1 MKLPKSI
8 TDNLNPSFA
17 DAVFKLLN
25 KILDIRINDDN
36 MFKFKTRL
44 NEYDGNFKNQDERD
58 KAIDALNKAYNLL
71 SILQKKVVLRTVRR
85 AQMNSNIDSYMD
97 LYIKEVD
104 ILITKERDN
113 T

>member
-1 MKLPKSI
+1 MMKLPKTI

-25 KILDIRINDDN
+25 TISDVRLNDDN
-36 MFKFKTRL
+36 LFKFKTRL
-44 NEYDGNFKNQDERD
+44 NEYDGNFKNQDEKD

-71 SILQKKVVLRTVRR
+71 STLQKKIVFKAVRR
-85 AQMNSNIDSYMD
+85 ALMSYNVDSYMD

-104 ILITKERDN
+104 ILITKEGSK
-113 T
+113 